1 MTYFNMLDII
11 QNDREKGV
19 TAGRSQKFNMLD
31 IVKTTREMRQYDDGK
46 ALMGMVDAYLKT
58 DSWKDP
64 NDTQWYLD
72 KINENQLKIQ
82 KYKSFL
88 DQTDLFGTKEKE
100 EQKAVYDNLERDFSN
115 ASALMQKSKNYWSQ
129 WDSSEAYEKDK
140 AAVAEQERLSSIDR
154 PALEKQIDQLK
165 AQIQQYENDK
175 YFRGVKKTRDNPQL
189 MDFQKE
195 SIIPAKGKE
204 LLKQYD
210 SWQSQLSQLTNDLK
224 QSEKLEKL
232 TAFEKLR
239 QNADFAEVA
248 SNVKSK
254 GYNWLGRRK
263 DPIYEYINDID
274 NARNKMQSK
283 AAIYA
288 MDTPGGTKDDIP
300 EVKKALDYI
309 SDEEKDLYN
318 YLYNKKGKETADE
331 YIDLLLETLA
341 YRKANKEFEEIK
353 GNRFYELFS
362 AINADQYVSGAKNIF
377 SKEAAPLT
385 AREILSSYVSDDLEN
400 FGPQFLGKSLGQ
412 RAYEAINSLSNM
424 APSVALGAS
433 LGAAGIPGAGAIASA
448 TMGASA
454 GGGAKMEA
462 LRDGYTLDQANSY
475 GLLVGASEATLQY
488 LLGGISKLGGAATKG
503 IGKAAISKIDSVL
516 GKIAVNSVIDMSG
529 EFTEEY
535 LQEILNPVFR
545 NICLDENNEFKVFTE
560 DALFSGIVGALSA
573 GILNAGGTVSDVR
586 RLSNIGKTAK
596 TQNLVTEMQ
605 KLGSLLDPQSTAA
618 KMTQKLTD
626 KTSNLQIGGTLGST
640 IEALSKEVYS
650 NTKSAVE
657 SRMREL
663 GASKDI
669 AEGLSDVVMKF
680 ANHEKLSPK
689 EENWYKPVIE
699 AHQAANEL
707 RNHQINGEQTAL
719 LRNIEKRF
727 EDLNRTEAAEA
738 EATEENQSFTQ
749 QQRADIMEAER
760 GENNGGQQD
769 AGRTDYGSAA
779 VRVPESDPG
788 EGQGNGFSGSQPVN
802 FDADNSGSPG
812 TGRPAG
818 TVYRGNTAVDGG
830 EGNSN
835 AEVLGGRLVSAV
847 GGGDNHLRQSGKNS
861 RKMAEYL
868 GVPSGNDGTGKRIQG
883 GLCGWLETSNRNE
896 GIQRSGLSQSVFG
909 NLSGKRIKTQDSV
922 GRQLSPKL
930 QERLADTALKDSDG
944 TILSLYHWTNA
955 QFDRFAIGDV
965 GFHFGTLEAAHT
977 RRNQKAVDNETGC
990 YKEAY
995 LNIKNP
1001 VFINDDRMTWDTF
1014 VVAEMLRRQGIF
1026 SASDIAALEKL
1037 DGYYAGKYNSEAA
1050 IALRK
1055 LIREKGYDG
1064 IVYTNGFEGDY
1075 SVIAFDPEQIITVAE
1090 NGILKEN
1097 SGVREADTPATAM
1110 ESASPFTEIDVNQG
1124 PVEESDMARLIRYSR
1139 KEAPPLTQGQRKVV
1153 EIGKKLGRQVEFD
1166 YSGDPRTAGWGY
1178 LEDGIIHMNRSA
1190 ENPVL
1195 TTFKHELTH
1204 TLENTEGYQA
1214 FSKKLMESESFTSWL
1229 ASRGYASA
1237 AAATNAVMEG
1247 RRNAGHPVTVAQARR
1262 EVVADF
1268 VGEVLFGGKGEQ
1280 QAVAALTELAQT
1292 QPKWYDR
1299 ILSWVRNMV
1308 ARFKGT
1314 AQERDLQRLEELFTR
1329 AYHEAAST
1337 ENTGVDREIAYS
1349 IQYTIDNRPVVV
1361 VEEDILN
1368 GVPRTQWVKTIKKTI
1383 QDKFSG
1389 GIPVS
1394 GRLVKV
1400 NRITGNE
1407 FVNSQDSQRLR
1418 NTHRVTYRD
1427 KFRSANNLDEIVLA
1441 STNYVNEDLKHERK
1455 DNFKEFARGDVLIR
1469 VGNNDYSA
1477 QVIIGFTGGNNMVL
1491 YDVIGFSPTD
1501 IKIADTQYRYAKN
1514 AGSDRKD
1521 VSADITIPQKAQSVN
1536 TQDMQKTKNDTQK
1549 FSVPDF
1555 GTLYE
1560 AVNSGTVS
1568 REEFT
1573 KMLEEQMQRY
1583 VEENGAIPKGENP
1596 AREINV
1602 PKKTMGP
1609 GKVRRFVR
1617 TILETDSGK
1626 IPDEMVP
1633 YIEGEIVEGNLSYNP
1648 ISDKSAMKEAQ
1659 RTVDMGTAETEWEN
1673 AIKGNK
1679 NHFKKKDI
1687 AVGEALLQQYAERH
1701 DVQKVLETAGQL
1713 AEIFTNAGQI
1723 VQSARLLKKMDGIGW
1738 LYTTKRIVDRINNNL
1753 KKGVPEVKINEALA
1767 EQLIQ
1772 AKTPEDFDIAYGEM
1786 ERDIAQQI
1794 PATWWERWNEWR
1806 FTAML
1811 ANLRTHFRNVLGNV
1825 IFLPAVRIKDVVS
1838 AVAERFLLDQGQR
1851 TKSVIIKNEYR
1862 EFAQEDFKNVE
1873 KALKGDGLRNPGD
1886 NIMRMRRIFKNAAL
1900 EKARTLNYDLMEKED
1915 GWFLRRHYV
1924 HALAGFLQA
1933 RGVDLSNITQEQ
1945 IQTAQEYAI
1954 KEAQKATYRDASKV
1968 ATAINQFSR
1977 SHPIVGVFVEGLMPF
1992 KKTPINILKRGVEY
2006 SPAGVITTLGK
2017 AIVAKRNGE
2026 FNASQLIDGF
2036 SASLTGTG
2044 LFLLGAF
2051 LYSIGAATGAIGDD
2065 EEDWFRKLNGEQDY
2079 SINLFGESVT
2089 IDWAAPLTMPFFS
2102 GVECMAMLEQEGFND
2117 FAAVCD
2123 ALALIAEPMI
2133 NMSMLSGL
2141 NDVLT
2146 DVSYKDQKWLAA
2158 ANSALSSY
2166 ISQSIPT
2173 LGGQIARTVDGT
2185 QRKNYVDKN
2194 SPAPSFVQEIG
2205 NTLTGKIPGLSFQK
2219 EPYVDAWGERNTDKN
2234 VLSRAVQNFISPSYL
2249 SKIDY
2254 DEVDRELQRLY
2265 DETGEAGVF
2274 PDTASKSIQYDGHT
2288 KQLTAEE
2295 YRIYA
2300 EEKGTLSRQ
2309 LVGQLILDSTYQEL
2323 SDEDKAYA
2331 VNELYKFANAV
2342 AKTKV
2347 SDYEM
2352 SGTNAK
2358 IEKFQGIGVPPEQMV
2373 VAQIATNEEN
2383 ADANGS
2389 GSVDT
2394 DEYERAIRKTSL
2406 PEQTKLMLIYARRIQ
2421 NKKNRKE
2428 LEEQFFNR

>member
-1 MTYFNMLDII
+1 MGYEEFKA
-11 QNDREKGV
+11 RAEKRAAENGL
-19 TAGRSQKFNMLD
+19 QKWQENNR
-31 IVKTTREMRQYDDGK
+31 TRWQMQEYDGSE
-46 ALMGMVDAYLKT
+46 Y
-58 DSWKDP
+58 
-64 NDTQWYLD
+64 N
-72 KINENQLKIQ
+72 
-82 KYKSFL
+82 
-88 DQTDLFGTKEKE
+88 TDLKNVNQFLKNDAWRSSADADQYLSTISQRKAKLNSFKNYLSSANIEEKTKKQLDSDYSSILKSYDEMEKLIT
-100 EQKAVYDNLERDFSN
+100 Q
-115 ASALMQKSKNYWSQ
+115 SKNYWSQ

-239 QNADFAEVA
+239 QNADFE
-248 SNVKSK
+248 K
-254 GYNWLGRRK
+254 GVELGRSKQGKESYFSTSDGDFHNAIVKIEESKKRSAEQGK
-263 DPIYEYINDID
+263 EDTSALLISPELQQYNLAELSLKEIETYYYQYGQDEKSATEYI
-274 NARNKMQSK
+274 K
-283 AAIYA
+283 
-288 MDTPGGTKDDIP
+288 
-300 EVKKALDYI
+300 
-309 SDEEKDLYN
+309 
-318 YLYNKKGKETADE
+318 
-331 YIDLLLETLA
+331 LLNETLN
-341 YRKANKEFEEIK
+341 YRKAQKMFNQLEGHTFGEIAF
-353 GNRFYELFS
+353 GAAAGL
-362 AINADQYVSGAKNIF
+362 DQFTSGIRGAF
-377 SKEAAPLT
+377 SKEEIPVSDVQIISQM
-385 AREILSSYVSDDLEN
+385 AREDLSDAGPKV
-400 FGPQFLGKSLGQ
+400 FGNSLGQ
-412 RAYEAINSLSNM
+412 WAYDFTTTTSNM
-424 APSVALGAS
+424 APSILLGAVLTS
-433 LGAAGIPGAGAIASA
+433 AGIPGAGAIASA

-454 GGGAKMEA
+454 GGNAKMEA
-462 LRDGYTLDQANSY
+462 LRAGYTLDQANSY

-488 LLGGISKLGGAATKG
+488 LLGGINKLGGAATKG
-503 IGKAAISKIDSVL
+503 IGKAALAKIDSVV
-516 GKIAVNSVIDMSG
+516 GKIAINYGLEMAG

-560 DALFSGIVGALSA
+560 EALYSGIMGALSA

-626 KTSNLQIGGTLGST
+626 KTSNLQIGGTM
-640 IEALSKEVYS
+640 EALSGEVHS

-669 AEGLSDVVMKF
+669 AEGLSDVVIKF

-749 QQRADIMEAER
+749 QQSEDIMEAER

-769 AGRTDYGSAA
+769 AERTNDGSAA
-779 VRVPESDPG
+779 VRVPGSVPG
-788 EGQGNGFSGSQPVN
+788 EGQGNEFNGSQPVY
-802 FDADNSGSPG
+802 FDAGNSGSSG

-830 EGNSN
+830 AGDSN
-835 AEVLGGRLVSAV
+835 AEVLGRRLVSAV

-868 GVPSGNDGTGKRIQG
+868 GVRSRNDGAGKRIQG
-883 GLCGWLETSNRNE
+883 GLCGWLETSNRNA
-896 GIQRSGLSQSVFG
+896 GVQRGGLSQSVLG
-909 NLSGKRIKTQDSV
+909 DLSRKRLNKKDSV
-922 GRQLSPKL
+922 GRQLSPEL

-955 QFDRFAIGDV
+955 KFDQFEKGDV
-965 GFHFGTLEAAHT
+965 GFHFGTLEAANT
-977 RRNQKAVDNETGC
+977 RRNQKAVDNETGY

-1001 VFINDDRMTWDTF
+1001 VFINDDRMKWDTL

-1026 SASDIAALEKL
+1026 TASDIAALEKL
-1037 DGYYAGKYNSEAA
+1037 DGYCAGKYNSEATV
-1050 IALRK
+1050 ALRK
-1055 LIREKGYDG
+1055 LIKEKGYDG

-1097 SGVREADTPATAM
+1097 SGVSEADTPATAM

-1178 LEDGIIHMNRSA
+1178 LEDGVIHMNRNA

-1229 ASRGYASA
+1229 TSHGYASA
-1237 AAATNAVMEG
+1237 AEATNAVMEN
-1247 RRNAGHPVTVAQARR
+1247 RKRAGHPVTVAQARR

-1308 ARFKGT
+1308 AKFKGT

-1568 REEFT
+1568 REDFVQ
-1573 KMLEEQMQRY
+1573 MMNEQMHRY
-1583 VEENGAIPKGENP
+1583 VEKNGAIPKGENP

-1673 AIKGNK
+1673 AVKGNN

-1701 DVQKVLETAGQL
+1701 DVQKFLETAGQL

-2194 SPAPSFVQEIG
+2194 SPVPSFVQEIG

-2394 DEYERAIRKTSL
+2394 DEYERAIQKTSL

>member
-1 MTYFNMLDII
+1 MGYEEFKA
-11 QNDREKGV
+11 RAEKRAAENGL
-19 TAGRSQKFNMLD
+19 QKWQENNR
-31 IVKTTREMRQYDDGK
+31 TRWQMQEYD
-46 ALMGMVDAYLKT
+46 VSEY
-58 DSWKDP
+58 
-64 NDTQWYLD
+64 N
-72 KINENQLKIQ
+72 
-82 KYKSFL
+82 
-88 DQTDLFGTKEKE
+88 TDLKNVNQFLKNDAWRSSADADQYLSTISQRKAKLNSFKNYLSSANVEEKAKK
-100 EQKAVYDNLERDFSN
+100 QLDSDYSSILKSYDEMEKLIT
-115 ASALMQKSKNYWSQ
+115 QSKNYWSR

-239 QNADFAEVA
+239 QNADFE
-248 SNVKSK
+248 K
-254 GYNWLGRRK
+254 GVELGRSKQGKESYFSTSDGDFHNAIVKIEESKKRSAEQGK
-263 DPIYEYINDID
+263 EDTSALLISPELQQYNLAELSLKEIETYYYQYGQDEKSATEYI
-274 NARNKMQSK
+274 K
-283 AAIYA
+283 
-288 MDTPGGTKDDIP
+288 
-300 EVKKALDYI
+300 
-309 SDEEKDLYN
+309 
-318 YLYNKKGKETADE
+318 
-331 YIDLLLETLA
+331 LLNETLN
-341 YRKANKEFEEIK
+341 YRKAQKMFNQLEGHTFGEIAF
-353 GNRFYELFS
+353 GAAAGL
-362 AINADQYVSGAKNIF
+362 DQFTSGIRGAF
-377 SKEAAPLT
+377 SKEEIPVSDVQIISQM
-385 AREILSSYVSDDLEN
+385 AREDLSDAGPKV
-400 FGPQFLGKSLGQ
+400 FGNSLGQ
-412 RAYEAINSLSNM
+412 WAYDFTTTTSNM
-424 APSVALGAS
+424 APSILLGAVLTS
-433 LGAAGIPGAGAIASA
+433 AGIPGAGAIASA

-454 GGGAKMEA
+454 GGNAKMEA
-462 LRDGYTLDQANSY
+462 LRAGYTLDQANSY

-488 LLGGISKLGGAATKG
+488 LLGGINKLGGAATKG
-503 IGKAAISKIDSVL
+503 IGKAALAKIDSVV
-516 GKIAVNSVIDMSG
+516 GKIAINYGLEMAG

-560 DALFSGIVGALSA
+560 EALYSGIMGALSA

-640 IEALSKEVYS
+640 IEALSKEVHS

-669 AEGLSDVVMKF
+669 AEGLSDVVIKF

-689 EENWYKPVIE
+689 EENWYLPNIE
-699 AHQAANEL
+699 AHQVANEL

-727 EDLNRTEAAEA
+727 EDLNKTEAAEA
-738 EATEENQSFTQ
+738 TETAQENQSFTQ
-749 QQRADIMEAER
+749 QQSEDIMETER

-769 AGRTDYGSAA
+769 AERTNDGSAA

-788 EGQGNGFSGSQPVN
+788 EGQGNEFNGSQPVN

-818 TVYRGNTAVDGG
+818 TVYRGNAPIDGG

-868 GVPSGNDGTGKRIQG
+868 GVRSRNDGAGKRIQG

-896 GIQRSGLSQSVFG
+896 GVQRSGLSQSVFG
-909 NLSGKRIKTQDSV
+909 NLSGKRLNKKDSV

-990 YKEAY
+990 YKEVY
-995 LNIKNP
+995 LDIKNP
-1001 VFINDDRMTWDTF
+1001 VFINDDRMKWDTF

-1214 FSKKLMESESFTSWL
+1214 FSKKLMESKSFTSWL
-1229 ASRGYASA
+1229 TSHGYASA
-1237 AAATNAVMEG
+1237 AEATNAVMEN
-1247 RRNAGHPVTVAQARR
+1247 RKRAGHPVTVAQARR

-1299 ILSWVRNMV
+1299 ILSWVRNML
-1308 ARFKGT
+1308 AKFKGT

-1329 AYHEAAST
+1329 AYHEAAYT
-1337 ENTGVDREIAYS
+1337 KNTGVDGDIAYS
-1349 IQYTIDNRPVVV
+1349 IQYTTDNRPVVV
-1361 VEEDILN
+1361 VEEDILD
-1368 GVPRTQWVKTIKKTI
+1368 GVPRSQWVKIVKKTI

-1441 STNYVNEDLKHERK
+1441 STNYVNEDLNHERK

-1521 VSADITIPQKAQSVN
+1521 VSADNTIPQKAQSVN

-1568 REEFT
+1568 REDFVQ
-1573 KMLEEQMQRY
+1573 MMNEQMHRY
-1583 VEENGAIPKGENP
+1583 VEKNGAIPKGENP

-1648 ISDKSAMKEAQ
+1648 ISDKGAMKEAQ
-1659 RTVDMGTAETEWEN
+1659 RTIDKGSAETDWEN

-1786 ERDIAQQI
+1786 EKNIAQQI

-2194 SPAPSFVQEIG
+2194 SPVPSFVQEIG

-2234 VLSRAVQNFISPSYL
+2234 VLSRAAQNFISPSYL

-2394 DEYERAIRKTSL
+2394 DEYERAIQKTSL

>member
-1 MTYFNMLDII
+1 MGYEEFKA
-11 QNDREKGV
+11 RAEKRAAENGL
-19 TAGRSQKFNMLD
+19 QKWQENNR
-31 IVKTTREMRQYDDGK
+31 TRWQMQEYDGSE
-46 ALMGMVDAYLKT
+46 Y
-58 DSWKDP
+58 
-64 NDTQWYLD
+64 N
-72 KINENQLKIQ
+72 
-82 KYKSFL
+82 
-88 DQTDLFGTKEKE
+88 TDLKNVNQFLKNDAWRSSADADQYLSTISQRKAKLNSFKNYLSSANIEEKTKKQLDSDYSSILKSYDEMEKLIT
-100 EQKAVYDNLERDFSN
+100 Q
-115 ASALMQKSKNYWSQ
+115 SKNYWSQ

-239 QNADFAEVA
+239 QNADFE
-248 SNVKSK
+248 K
-254 GYNWLGRRK
+254 GVELGRSKQGKESYFSTSDGDFHNAIVKIEESKKRSAEQGK
-263 DPIYEYINDID
+263 EDTSALLISPELQQYNLAELSLKEIETYYYQYGQDEKSATEYI
-274 NARNKMQSK
+274 K
-283 AAIYA
+283 
-288 MDTPGGTKDDIP
+288 
-300 EVKKALDYI
+300 
-309 SDEEKDLYN
+309 
-318 YLYNKKGKETADE
+318 
-331 YIDLLLETLA
+331 LLNETLN
-341 YRKANKEFEEIK
+341 YRKAQKMFNQLEGHTFGEIAF
-353 GNRFYELFS
+353 GAAAGL
-362 AINADQYVSGAKNIF
+362 DQFTSGIRGAF
-377 SKEAAPLT
+377 SKEEIPVSDVQIISQM
-385 AREILSSYVSDDLEN
+385 AREDLSDAGPKV
-400 FGPQFLGKSLGQ
+400 FGNSLGQ
-412 RAYEAINSLSNM
+412 WAYDFTTTTSNM
-424 APSVALGAS
+424 APSILLGAVLTS
-433 LGAAGIPGAGAIASA
+433 AGIPGAGAIASA

-454 GGGAKMEA
+454 GGNAKMEA
-462 LRDGYTLDQANSY
+462 LRAGYTLDQANSY

-488 LLGGISKLGGAATKG
+488 LLGGINKLGGAATKG
-503 IGKAAISKIDSVL
+503 IGKAALAKIDSVV
-516 GKIAVNSVIDMSG
+516 GKIAINYGLEMAG

-560 DALFSGIVGALSA
+560 EALYSGIMGALSA

-626 KTSNLQIGGTLGST
+626 KTSNLQIGGTM
-640 IEALSKEVYS
+640 EALSGEVHS

-669 AEGLSDVVMKF
+669 AEGLSDVVIKF

-749 QQRADIMEAER
+749 QQSEDIMEAER

-769 AGRTDYGSAA
+769 AERTNDGSAA
-779 VRVPESDPG
+779 VRVPGSVPG
-788 EGQGNGFSGSQPVN
+788 EGQGNEFNGSQPVY
-802 FDADNSGSPG
+802 FDAGNSGSSG

-830 EGNSN
+830 AGDSN
-835 AEVLGGRLVSAV
+835 AEVLGRRLVSAV

-868 GVPSGNDGTGKRIQG
+868 GVRSRNDGAGKRIQG
-883 GLCGWLETSNRNE
+883 GLCGWLETSNRNA
-896 GIQRSGLSQSVFG
+896 GVQRGGLSQSVLG
-909 NLSGKRIKTQDSV
+909 DLSRKRLNKKDSV
-922 GRQLSPKL
+922 GRQLSPEL

-955 QFDRFAIGDV
+955 KFDQFEKGDV
-965 GFHFGTLEAAHT
+965 GFHFGTLEAANT
-977 RRNQKAVDNETGC
+977 RRNQKAVDNETGY

-1001 VFINDDRMTWDTF
+1001 VFINDDRMKWDTL

-1026 SASDIAALEKL
+1026 TASDIAALEKL
-1037 DGYYAGKYNSEAA
+1037 DGYCAGKYNSEATV
-1050 IALRK
+1050 ALRK
-1055 LIREKGYDG
+1055 LIKEKGYDG

-1097 SGVREADTPATAM
+1097 SGVSEADTPATAM

-1178 LEDGIIHMNRSA
+1178 LEDGVIHMNRNA

-1229 ASRGYASA
+1229 TSHGYASA
-1237 AAATNAVMEG
+1237 AEATNAVMEN
-1247 RRNAGHPVTVAQARR
+1247 RKRAGHPVTVAQARR

-1308 ARFKGT
+1308 AKFKGT

-1568 REEFT
+1568 REDFVQ
-1573 KMLEEQMQRY
+1573 MMNEQMHRY
-1583 VEENGAIPKGENP
+1583 VEKNGAIPKGENP

-1626 IPDEMVP
+1626 VPDEMVP

-1673 AIKGNK
+1673 AVKGNN

-1701 DVQKVLETAGQL
+1701 DVQKFLETAGQL

-2194 SPAPSFVQEIG
+2194 SPVPSFVQEIG

-2394 DEYERAIRKTSL
+2394 DEYERAIQKTSL